1 MRRATVFAALALVPI
16 VLAGLPLLVWFAY
29 TVLAP
34 GGSSAAPMAAD
45 GLTCSVKA
53 TACVGDEVEVF
64 RMFNTANAHAGTPIG
79 SSYTYRVCC
88 GGVTGLG
95 TNCSGDYDAVLAL
108 SGTDNAHV
116 ATTTGGAY
124 TTEVC
129 LSLPEEGV
137 ACTYTS
143 DCGTAYECLATVSGT
158 TNAHVADC
166 DDVDDYATKVCCSVG
181 VCSPGVDTDNDGFND
196 DAECYLD
203 TDSLDDCPDDPGVHD
218 AWPLDINMDTVVT
231 VVGDALNFRGHI
243 GAAPGDPKWS
253 QRLDFNMDGTI
264 TVVGDALTYRG
275 MIGKTC
281 T

>member
-1 MRRATVFAALALVPI
+1 MRRATAFAVLALVPI
-16 VLAGLPLLVWFAY
+16 VLAGLPLLAWFAY

-64 RMFNTANAHAGTPIG
+64 RMSATANAGTSIG
-79 SSYTYRVCC
+79 STYTYRVCC

-95 TNCSGDYDAVLAL
+95 TNCSGDYDTVLAL
-108 SGTDNAHV
+108 SGTDNGHV

-143 DCGTAYECLATVSGT
+143 DCGTAYECLATISGT

-181 VCSPGVDTDNDGFND
+181 VCSPGIDTDTDGFND
-196 DAECYLD
+196 DVECYLD
-203 TDSLDDCPDDPGVHD
+203 TDSLDDCTNDPGVHD
-218 AWPLDINMDTVVT
+218 SWPLDINIDRMVT
-231 VVGDALNFRGHI
+231 VVGDVLNFRDRI
-243 GAAPGDPKWS
+243 GAEPADPEWW
-253 QRLDFNMDGTI
+253 QRLNFNMDSMI
-264 TVVGDALTYRG
+264 TVVGDVLPFSGNVGAS
-275 MIGKTC
+275 C

>member
-1 MRRATVFAALALVPI
+1 MRRATVFAALLLMPI
-16 VLAGLPLLVWFAY
+16 VLAGLPLLAWFAY

-64 RMFNTANAHAGTPIG
+64 RMSSTSNAAAGTPVG
-79 SSYTYRVCC
+79 SAYTYRVCC

-95 TNCSGDYDAVLAL
+95 TNCGGDYDTVLAL
-108 SGTDNAHV
+108 SGTDNGHV

-143 DCGTAYECLATVSGT
+143 DCGTAYECLATISGT

-181 VCSPGVDTDNDGFND
+181 VCSSGVDIDTDGFND
-196 DAECYLD
+196 DVECYLD
-203 TDSLDDCPDDPGVHD
+203 TDPLDDCTDAPSVHD
-218 AWPLDINMDTVVT
+218 AWPLDVNMDRYVT
-231 VVGDALNFRGHI
+231 VVLDALNFRGRI
-243 GAAPGDPKWS
+243 GATSGSPEWL
-253 QRLDFNMDGTI
+253 QRLDFNMDGML
-264 TVVGDALTYRG
+264 TVVGDALLYRG
-275 MIGKTC
+275 MIGETC